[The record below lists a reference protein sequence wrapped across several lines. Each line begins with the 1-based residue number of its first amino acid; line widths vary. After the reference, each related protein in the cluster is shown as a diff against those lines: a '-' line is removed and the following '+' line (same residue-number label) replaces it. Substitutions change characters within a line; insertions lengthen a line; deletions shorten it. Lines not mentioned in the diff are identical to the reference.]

1 MELAKLD
8 FTDPPLLSDEEI
20 EKVLTQVDQLVSWAN
35 DVKEFA
41 LDQAIGGKHWTG
53 FKLVEGRSNRKY
65 TDDEAVA
72 KTVLEAGYDPYEQ
85 KLKGVTA
92 MTSLLGKKRFTEL
105 LGDLIEKPQGKPT
118 LVPESDKRPEMT
130 TAADDFKEEK

>member
-1 MELAKLD
+1 M
-8 FTDPPLLSDEEI
+8 
-20 EKVLTQVDQLVSWAN
+20 
-35 DVKEFA
+35 KEFA
-41 LDQAIGGKHWTG
+41 LTQAISGKHWTG

-105 LGDLIEKPQGKPT
+105 LGDLITKPQGKPT
-118 LVPESDKRPEMT
+118 LVPESDKSPEMT